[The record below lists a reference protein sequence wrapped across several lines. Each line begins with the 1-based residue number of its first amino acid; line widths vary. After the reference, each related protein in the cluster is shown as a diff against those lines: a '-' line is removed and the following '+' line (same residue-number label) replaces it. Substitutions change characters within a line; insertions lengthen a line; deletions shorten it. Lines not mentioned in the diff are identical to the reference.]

1 MDLLTLNERSINLLE
16 TPGALRNF
24 FLQVDSIFYERHE
37 KNIYVY
43 NSYDKTKQHSFN
55 ETNKRKSSSSCMKNL
70 KRLFKLYNK
79 NKNLSIEDLNNLTY
93 SLLNSSIRRRS
104 NHLDVNAFKS
114 SDPSINNNAS
124 MTSLLP
130 FEVKNMP
137 KHNLLVRNLKA
148 KWNNINRDVLHT
160 LYDIYN
166 KSKRLR
172 HNLSSQAL
180 KQFDIFTGKM
190 LETEGQL
197 DTVTNIPYNYYL
209 GVQNFSNIGLA
220 FFNNNS
226 FLI

>member
-1 MDLLTLNERSINLLE
+1 
-16 TPGALRNF
+16 
-24 FLQVDSIFYERHE
+24 
-37 KNIYVY
+37 
-43 NSYDKTKQHSFN
+43 
-55 ETNKRKSSSSCMKNL
+55 MKNL

-166 KSKRLR
+166 KSNRLR

-180 KQFDIFTGKM
+180 KQFDIFTGM
-190 LETEGQL
+190 LKTEGQL